1 MKMLMP
7 NNYTECLTPRRHIYT
22 HTRTTQLIL
31 VASAYSIRTHIQRH
45 TYSNTEEPQHNTIIY
60 RNVYKILLSVCFFV
74 AMLIFFLQPSLRV
87 VFSCTLCWIE
97 CLRKYGFPQGMMRI
111 CVRCTLYSIALI
123 LYIPLSNS
131 GFSLVTFFLFG
142 CACAPWHSLCFFFVF
157 SFLIFV
163 LRSVANNLAPWL

>member
-1 MKMLMP
+1 MLMP

-74 AMLIFFLQPSLRV
+74 AMLIFFSSALSPRCFLVYVMLDRMFTEV
-87 VFSCTLCWIE
+87 WISS
-97 CLRKYGFPQGMMRI
+97 RYDAHM
-111 CVRCTLYSIALI
+111 CTLYAI
-123 LYIPLSNS
+123 
-131 GFSLVTFFLFG
+131 
-142 CACAPWHSLCFFFVF
+142 
-157 SFLIFV
+157 
-163 LRSVANNLAPWL
+163 